1 MQETQAKPSSFTME
15 DGWSYTRPIVP
26 TLSLSAFTR
35 LADLVRR
42 GSGWSDAD
50 AAYAVAELICSTGR
64 SGPCQLLLKLPS
76 VQGEL
81 GLEP

>member
-1 MQETQAKPSSFTME
+1 MPVTQEKQSSFTME
-15 DGWSYTRPIVP
+15 DGWSYTRQIVP
-26 TLSLSAFTR
+26 NLSLSAFTQ

-64 SGPCQLLLKLPS
+64 SGQFQLLLKLPS